1 MDFISLVNL
10 TNNLKVQITEHVP
23 SYVLYVG
30 KGNNSSL
37 IKNLFRTHRPWWTI
51 EESNPDNPNINLHWF
66 QLRQNN
72 ILDNFKENMK
82 MEADFEGCS
91 YYAEELEEKP

>member
-1 MDFISLVNL
+1 MYMDFINLVNL
-10 TNNLKVQITEHVP
+10 TNNLKVQISEHVP

-37 IKNLFRTHRPWWTI
+37 IKNLFKTHRPWWTI
-51 EESNPDNPNINLHWF
+51 EENNPDNPSINLHWF
-66 QLRQNN
+66 QLRQNS

-82 MEADFEGCS
+82 TEIDFEGCS
-91 YYAEELEEKP
+91 YYAEELE